1 MSSEIVTFTGRIVDP
16 LNLKPEKVNIIDI
29 AHSLALQCRFTGHVR
44 WHYSVGQHSV
54 LATRFAA
61 DLGYP
66 VKVQKGIL
74 IHDGSEAYC
83 ADLARPVK
91 HAAGLGE
98 AYRAVEDAIQAVVA
112 ARFGV
117 KYPFASEIHLFDNAM
132 LAAEQRDLM
141 PRFRHI
147 ETPLVYPYPIERWDP
162 EYTEDS
168 FLDLYEEL
176 FRETP
181 RR

>member
-1 MSSEIVTFTGRIVDP
+1 MSSEIVTFTGRVVDP

-54 LATRFAA
+54 LATRFAQEMGRPRKTLRA
-61 DLGYP
+61 
-66 VKVQKGIL
+66 IL
-74 IHDGSEAYC
+74 LHDGSETYC

-91 HAAGLGE
+91 HAPGLGE
-98 AYRAVEDAIQAVVA
+98 AYRNVEDVIQAVVS
-112 ARFGV
+112 ARFGIP
-117 KYPFASEIHLFDNAM
+117 YPFEPDVHLFDNAM

-147 ETPLVYPYPIERWDP
+147 ETPLVYPYPIERWDM
-162 EYTEDS
+162 EDTEDA
-168 FLDLYEEL
+168 FLDLFEEL